1 MTDNLDTNK
10 DENVID
16 EEQEVKTY
24 TQEEVDKLLQSEAD
38 KRVSKALETAKS
50 KWKKEY
56 DDELEKKKQEAEEYA
71 EMTAKERFQHDKKK
85 LEDELAEY
93 KRKDTLNEM
102 TKTARAVLAES
113 NITISDEMLSIL
125 ITEEAESTKAN
136 VDNFISLFRQEVDKA
151 VTDKLKGNT
160 PKKMG
165 VSGLTKEEILKIPDP
180 VERVK
185 KIQENIELFD

>member
-10 DENVID
+10 DIDVID
-16 EEQEVKTY
+16 EEQELKTY

-38 KRVSKALETAKS
+38 KRVSEALQTAKN

-102 TKTARAVLAES
+102 TKTARNVLAES
-113 NITISDEMLSIL
+113 NITISDDMLSIL

-136 VDNFISLFRQEVDKA
+136 VDNFISLFKQEVDKA
-151 VTDKLKGNT
+151 VTDKLKGST

-180 VERVK
+180 VERVQ
-185 KIQENIELFD
+185 KIQENIDLFD

>member
-38 KRVSKALETAKS
+38 KRVSEALQTAKS

-102 TKTARAVLAES
+102 TKTARNVLAES

-136 VDNFISLFRQEVDKA
+136 VDSFISLFKQEVDKA
-151 VTDKLKGNT
+151 VTDKLKGST

-180 VERVK
+180 VERVQ